1 MNIERIDVSRLKTL
15 IDEAN
20 KDNDFSNS
28 ELGEYVS
35 VICQKVLARD
45 CFSGYTEDWKMEMFG
60 EACLAVYKSMSTAN
74 TESDSLFNYL
84 YTCAINSCKKT
95 IQKLQDIPTPI
106 DEAMCSS
113 GEPFY
118 VRNKRRITKGLL
130 KKNEEVIVE
139 AAKTKKRPLL
149 KNVIGRAARAFAE
162 TLKNNQLKELLEIAR
177 KNREALC

>member
-1 MNIERIDVSRLKTL
+1 
-15 IDEAN
+15 
-20 KDNDFSNS
+20 
-28 ELGEYVS
+28 
-35 VICQKVLARD
+35 
-45 CFSGYTEDWKMEMFG
+45 
-60 EACLAVYKSMSTAN
+60 
-74 TESDSLFNYL
+74 
-84 YTCAINSCKKT
+84 
-95 IQKLQDIPTPI
+95 
-106 DEAMCSS
+106 MCSS